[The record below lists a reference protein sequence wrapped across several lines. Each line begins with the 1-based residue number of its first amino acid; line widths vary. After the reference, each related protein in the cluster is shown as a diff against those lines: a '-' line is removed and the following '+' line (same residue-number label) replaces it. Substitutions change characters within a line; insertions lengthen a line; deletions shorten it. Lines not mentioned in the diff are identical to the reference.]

1 MAGEADNEA
10 PGKKPPVKT
19 FSCASCGASVSVK
32 ALGQTVAV
40 GCPSCAAVI
49 DVTDDNYRI
58 ISEAQKKIKF
68 HPAIPLGKRGT
79 LRGEKFE
86 VIGFMVRTDGSG
98 AYAWREYLLF
108 NPYKGFRWLTEYNGH
123 WNYVITTRKNPH
135 AGGPGNAEYLGKA
148 YQLYNRGAAKV
159 IFVIGEFYW
168 RVKVGETVKVEDYIS
183 PPEILTREISEEEEI
198 WSIGEYVEADTVYT
212 AFKPDNPLP
221 TKIGVAPNQPNRMAE
236 AVRDIWKY
244 TAIFVGLIFVI
255 QFAMIPLS
263 RNELAFHD
271 TFTRTPDKAVEKFVT
286 PSFTVSGRETN
297 LEFTVESPVDQSW
310 IDLDVEL
317 VNERTGETREL
328 AHGVEYYYGHDSDGY
343 WTEGDRNKSELLS
356 SVPDGA
362 YHLNIESTV
371 PLTLS
376 KPTFIPFSQNKPTVL
391 SGGVKHFQLTV
402 RRGVTTWSAFILSLF
417 AVVVYP
423 AIVWARRE
431 SFEVKRWEESDYSPY
446 QSDDD

>member
-1 MAGEADNEA
+1 MAGDADSEV

-19 FSCASCGASVSVK
+19 FSCTSCGAPVSVK

-40 GCPSCAAVI
+40 GCPSCGAVI

-98 AYAWREYLLF
+98 KYGWREYLLF
-108 NPYKGFRWLTEYNGH
+108 NPYKGFRWLTEDNGH

-159 IFVIGEFYW
+159 IFVLGEFYW

-183 PPEILTREISEEEEI
+183 PPEILSRETSEQEDI
-198 WSIGEYVEADTVYT
+198 WSIGEYIEADTVYA

-236 AVRDIWKY
+236 AVKDIWKY
-244 TAIFVGLIFVI
+244 TAIFVGIIFVI
-255 QFAMIPLS
+255 QLMSLIFSKNQLVYH
-263 RNELAFHD
+263 NG
-271 TFTRTPDKAVEKFVT
+271 FTMMTDKTLDKSVT
-286 PSFTVSGRETN
+286 PPFEVKGGTTN
-297 LEFTVESPVDQSW
+297 LEFTAEAPVDNSW
-310 IDLDVEL
+310 IDLNIEI
-317 VNERTGETREL
+317 VNERTGEVREL
-328 AHGVEYYYGHDSDGY
+328 DHGVEFYYGRDSDGA
-343 WTEGDRNKSELLS
+343 WSEGSQKKSELLA
-356 SVPDGA
+356 SVPEGT
-362 YHLNIESTV
+362 YHLNIEPTV
-371 PLTLS
+371 PLSQPNKIASTQKPPVRYFELTLRS
-376 KPTFIPFSQNKPTVL
+376 
-391 SGGVKHFQLTV
+391 
-402 RRGVTTWSAFILSLF
+402 GVTTWSAFILSII
-417 AVVVYP
+417 AVLAYP
-423 AIVWARRE
+423 VIVWARKE
-431 SFEVKRWEESDYSPY
+431 SFEVKRWEESDFSPY